1 MSFSCIMLLPCI
13 IEFSDVL
20 CLNDKMQDLRAE
32 TEEEKNFSAKYLFP
46 MTQVSLPQKSVSKKH

>member
-20 CLNDKMQDLRAE
+20 CLNDKMQALRAE
-32 TEEEKNFSAKYLFP
+32 RD
-46 MTQVSLPQKSVSKKH
+46 